1 MVPVLVSSGPTHV
14 AGMEGPRGQHPP
26 LCHCRAGRCL
36 GTSWPLILQEARP
49 AFSRGGLRAVSH
61 RGESRSHSMC

>member
-26 LCHCRAGRCL
+26 LCHCGWQVPGYLMA
-36 GTSWPLILQEARP
+36 
-49 AFSRGGLRAVSH
+49 
-61 RGESRSHSMC
+61 SHSSGG